1 MDVAARMVAVLYTII
16 ARSPLRSEV
25 KFSNLP
31 PFRRWCL
38 HSKCPGRLAAAI
50 DAAAADPI
58 VVSPS
63 AARRLTNW
71 VAQSFAVPMCRTHL
85 VVGRQIHYRWRPGEA
100 VDLLLPGASRGLLAH
115 MGGRLAIVG
124 LVCGALSVVPLAAVF
139 SARPPPVGEL
149 SFVARTFKLATA
161 PSARPAPRM
170 SSPDNVRSAAP
181 APQRIRARPSPSPKH
196 ISQPKAHCQL

>member
-1 MDVAARMVAVLYTII
+1 M
-16 ARSPLRSEV
+16 
-25 KFSNLP
+25 
-31 PFRRWCL
+31 

-58 VVSPS
+58 AVPPS

-149 SFVARTFKLATA
+149 SFVARTFRLATA
-161 PSARPAPRM
+161 PCRPPCAPNVLPGHRQVRCPRPAKN
-170 SSPDNVRSAAP
+170 SRSA
-181 APQRIRARPSPSPKH
+181 Q
-196 ISQPKAHCQL
+196 SQPKTHLSAQSTLPAVDNGCTISEVGPLLLDSPC